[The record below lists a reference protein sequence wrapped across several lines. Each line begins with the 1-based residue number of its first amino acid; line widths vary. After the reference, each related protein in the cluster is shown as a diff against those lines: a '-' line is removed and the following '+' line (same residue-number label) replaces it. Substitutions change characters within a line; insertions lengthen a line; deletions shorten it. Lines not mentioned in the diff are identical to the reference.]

1 MNKRLFVIGID
12 SAPKWIIKK
21 LSSKY
26 KLKGFL
32 KFIDSGTLE
41 NLESTIPPLTPVAWP
56 SIYTGLDP
64 SIHGVTNF
72 FKLNKD
78 YTKELIYYDTKRHP
92 PFWEILARNGVKCLI
107 VTPATVVQTG
117 SSNVDIITG
126 FPLKPRYSSN
136 KLKNAAKKSGF
147 YGEPEI
153 EEGLRQGTL
162 KLSEATKIYS
172 ESIKNRSEMTKN
184 LITSGKYGFSFI
196 CFTEIDRIQHYTLN
210 MRNWEDFVEPLYR
223 HISQFIEWL
232 ISWKNPED
240 VIMLVSDHGAQG
252 IRSKFML
259 NAWLINNNYASIK
272 RTSEKPNP
280 YETSNLEN
288 NKASRNKLEQINV
301 SSKTTVMKFICASVV
316 ENDIEET
323 KDTKTLDM
331 KSTKA
336 FASLTNNPFG
346 SIWINDSRFISQ
358 RVTEKERNKLKKE
371 IIKKMLAMKD
381 DEGKKLVTELYDA
394 KKSKDN
400 ITPDIIFKISD
411 GHTIDIFNYS
421 GSELFSVPEPAR
433 NGDHTREGIFG
444 LYPNSFK
451 HSKYLK
457 VVDIFEM
464 ILSFYGINN
473 KEG

>member
-136 KLKNAAKKSGF
+136 KLKNAAKKFGF

-153 EEGLRQGTL
+153 EE
-162 KLSEATKIYS
+162 
-172 ESIKNRSEMTKN
+172 
-184 LITSGKYGFSFI
+184 
-196 CFTEIDRIQHYTLN
+196 
-210 MRNWEDFVEPLYR
+210 
-223 HISQFIEWL
+223 
-232 ISWKNPED
+232 
-240 VIMLVSDHGAQG
+240 
-252 IRSKFML
+252 
-259 NAWLINNNYASIK
+259 
-272 RTSEKPNP
+272 
-280 YETSNLEN
+280 
-288 NKASRNKLEQINV
+288 
-301 SSKTTVMKFICASVV
+301 
-316 ENDIEET
+316 
-323 KDTKTLDM
+323 
-331 KSTKA
+331 
-336 FASLTNNPFG
+336 
-346 SIWINDSRFISQ
+346 
-358 RVTEKERNKLKKE
+358 
-371 IIKKMLAMKD
+371 
-381 DEGKKLVTELYDA
+381 
-394 KKSKDN
+394 
-400 ITPDIIFKISD
+400 
-411 GHTIDIFNYS
+411 
-421 GSELFSVPEPAR
+421 
-433 NGDHTREGIFG
+433 
-444 LYPNSFK
+444 
-451 HSKYLK
+451 
-457 VVDIFEM
+457 
-464 ILSFYGINN
+464 
-473 KEG
+473 